1 MRKKVNV
8 DSDITNAKIGL
19 RKTKIQFPDKLIV
32 SYLNVNSIT
41 NKFDSLSFVI
51 ENNSEILLISEINLK
66 DSFPSI

>member
-8 DSDITNAKIGL
+8 DSDITNAEIGL
-19 RKTKIQFPDKLIV
+19 RKAKIQFPDKLIV

-41 NKFDSLSFVI
+41 NKFDSLSFMI
-51 ENNSEILLISEINLK
+51 ENNSEILLISEITLK